1 MRVTRT
7 HVLLL
12 IVLLTALL
20 LAADSAAAAEVG
32 SQQIDCW
39 TSSGGSITVCY

>member
-7 HVLLL
+7 HALLL
-12 IVLLTALL
+12 VVLLTALL
-20 LAADSAAAAEVG
+20 LAADTATAAEVG
-32 SQQIDCW
+32 TRQIDCW